1 VTEQKVFKQ
10 KRVRKSMSNQP
21 TSAEQLLAQGTSR
34 NQGRTAQR
42 MNILA
47 AKLIGE
53 TVRTT
58 LGPQGMD
65 KMIVDALGDV
75 IITNDGA
82 TILKEMNI
90 EHPTAKMI
98 VEIAKTQE
106 HEVGDGTTTAVVLA
120 GELLKKA
127 EELLEQNIHPT
138 TIVKGYRIAGE
149 KSQTILQNMSEALT
163 SKTQKNILRKLA
175 STAIT
180 GKVAEEAKEHLSSI
194 VVDALKNVEVES
206 VQHIEHI
213 KIETKVGAA
222 IADTELIKGVV
233 LDKEK
238 VHNNMPKEITDA
250 KIALIDSPLEVRN
263 TDTDAKISVHNPEE
277 YQAFINMEE
286 NMLRDIVAKIK
297 ATGANVVLCQKGIDD
312 IVQYLLAQENI
323 YACRRVKK
331 SDLHQVAMATGG
343 HIISSVKDLSSKH
356 LGKAGSVKQVEVGDE
371 YMTFIQDCKQPKAV
385 TILVRAM
392 TSHIAD
398 EVRRALD
405 DALGNVA
412 SALRAKHV
420 VGGAGSTEIELA
432 RNLGLYSQKLSGKE
446 QLAVLAFAQALEV
459 IPRTLAENAGL
470 DPVDII
476 VELKSQHDK
485 GKKWSGIDVFTGK
498 TLDAFA
504 KGIVEPLPVKTHA
517 IKAASDVAIMI
528 LRIDDV
534 IIAGVQGPGNTQP
547 EY

>member
-1 VTEQKVFKQ
+1 
-10 KRVRKSMSNQP
+10 MSKD
-21 TSAEQLLAQGTSR
+21 ELLAQGTSR

-65 KMIVDALGDV
+65 KMIVDSLGET

-82 TILKEMNI
+82 TILREMNI
-90 EHPTAKMI
+90 EHPTARMI

-127 EELLEQNIHPT
+127 EELIEQNIHPT
-138 TIVKGYRIAGE
+138 TIIKGYRIASE
-149 KSQTILQNMSEALT
+149 KAQTILSNMSEELT
-163 SKTQKNILRKLA
+163 QKTQAAILKKLA
-175 STAIT
+175 GTAIT
-180 GKVAEEAKEHLSSI
+180 GKVADEAKEHLSAL
-194 VVDALKNVEVES
+194 VVEALKTIDTAK
-206 VQHIEHI
+206 HLEHI
-213 KIETKVGAA
+213 KIETKTGAA
-222 IADTELIKGVV
+222 IANTELIKGVV

-238 VHNNMPKEITDA
+238 VHSSMPNKIENA

-263 TDTDAKISVHNPEE
+263 TDTDAKISVHNPQE
-277 YQAFINMEE
+277 YQAFISMEE
-286 NMLRDIVAKIK
+286 DMLRDIVAKIK
-297 ATGANVVLCQKGIDD
+297 ASGATVVLCQKGIDE
-312 IVQYLLAQENI
+312 IVQYLLAQEGI

-331 SDLHQVAMATGG
+331 SDLHQVAIATGAK
-343 HIISSVKDLSSKH
+343 IITNVKDLSAQH
-356 LGKAGSVKQVEVGDE
+356 LGQAGTVIEQEVGDE
-371 YMTFIQDCKQPKAV
+371 NMTFIQDAKQPKAV

-392 TSHIAD
+392 TEHIAQ
-398 EVRRALD
+398 EVKRALD
-405 DALGNVA
+405 DAIGNVA
-412 SALRAKHV
+412 SAIRAKQV
-420 VGGAGSTEIELA
+420 VGGAGSTEIEVA
-432 RNLGLYSQKLSGKE
+432 RNLSIYSQKLSGKE

-459 IPRTLAENAGL
+459 IPRTLSENAGL
-470 DPVDII
+470 DPVDIL

-504 KGIVEPLPVKTHA
+504 KGIIEPLPVKTHA
-517 IKAASDVAIMI
+517 FKAAADVAVMI

-534 IIAGVQGPGNTQP
+534 IVAGQQETKAIEP